1 MMKKFDSIYVAAS
14 RQHVGKT
21 TSTLGLA
28 YSLMRHDLDVGYC
41 KPVGQSYVDLRDL
54 RVDKDTILF
63 ADLIHFD
70 IRPEVH
76 SPVILGKGATTSFL
90 DNPQDFDYEW
100 RIEMARDT
108 LERNKELTI
117 YEGTGHPGVGS
128 VVNLSNAKVARM
140 VGAKVI
146 FIVEG
151 GVGSTVDMLNMS
163 LALFREERV
172 PILGVI
178 VNKVREDKTDY
189 VRHYVKKYLDQ
200 IGIPLL
206 GVLPYDPTLAY
217 PVMRT
222 VCRAVN
228 GTVLSNEDC
237 LDNKVADI
245 LAGSVL
251 DRSKIEKRSDLLL
264 VVSAPRLGDAIRKMR
279 QINEELELEKT
290 PLSGIITTG
299 KGELDRDA
307 LAYIADHGIPHVH
320 TDLDTYG
327 CVLKISRIEV
337 KINRST
343 PWKVKRA
350 IELIHDNVDLPALIE
365 RIQGVN

>member
-1 MMKKFDSIYVAAS
+1 MKKFDSIYVAAS

-41 KPVGQSYVDLRDL
+41 KPVGQSYVDLSDL

-76 SPVILGKGATTSFL
+76 SPVILGKGATTGFL
-90 DNPQDFDYEW
+90 DNPENYDHEQ
-100 RIEMARDT
+100 RIMRAKET
-108 LERNKELTI
+108 LESNKEMII

-128 VVNLSNAKVARM
+128 VVGLSNARVAKLLNAR
-140 VGAKVI
+140 VI

-151 GVGSTVDMLNMS
+151 GVGSTIDMLNMS
-163 LALFREERV
+163 LALFREEKV
-172 PILGVI
+172 GILGVI
-178 VNKVREDKTDY
+178 VNKVREDKKEFVAEY
-189 VRHYVKKYLDQ
+189 VQKYLDKV
-200 IGIPLL
+200 GIPLL

-222 VCRAVN
+222 VCKAVN
-228 GTVLSNEDC
+228 GSVLSNEHNM
-237 LDNKVADI
+237 DNKVADI

-251 DRSKIEKRSDLLL
+251 ERSKIEKRCDLLL
-264 VVSAPRLGDAIRKMR
+264 VVSAQRLGDAIKKMR
-279 QINEELELEKT
+279 PINEELELEKT

-299 KGELDRDA
+299 KGTLDENA
-307 LAYIADHGIPHVH
+307 LQYIKDQEIPHVH

-350 IELIHDNVDLPALIE
+350 IGLIQDNVDLPRLIE
-365 RIQGVN
+365 RIQNL